1 MKHVMIVE
9 DNPDHAWILQ
19 LQLNKLRFLSSACL
33 DPFMIIEK
41 VKKGLVDAIT
51 VDISMPV
58 INGID
63 LIKMIRKVDK
73 KVRIVVITSQV
84 FDDTRIRS
92 LQAGADY
99 FITKPYDMNELKA
112 VLHDIK
118 D

>member
-19 LQLNKLRFLSSACL
+19 IQLNKLRFLSSVCL

-41 VKKGLVDAIT
+41 IKKGQVDAIT

-63 LIKMIRKVDK
+63 LIRMIRKVDNK
-73 KVRIVVITSQV
+73 IRIVVITSQV
-84 FDDTRIRS
+84 WDETRIQS
-92 LQAGADY
+92 MKAGADY
-99 FITKPYDMNELKA
+99 FITKPYVANELNA
-112 VLHDIK
+112 TLHDLK
-118 D
+118 E